1 MSNLSD
7 LLPAGGGAKVIT
19 ATASGNLATGQTV
32 ILQSDGTVK
41 VVEQTTISEGKG
53 SATTFESG
61 STAYTAAAYDT
72 NKNKVLV
79 VYRDTSDSVQGK
91 AVVGTVNGTSI
102 TFTTPKVFRNSSGG
116 AGANYI
122 ALAFDST
129 RNNFAVVFAA
139 SYLNRLQGKVLTI
152 QDDGTVNDG
161 SFTTIVNNE
170 VSRVAISYSPT
181 QDKFLVSYRDHN
193 SSNYGRNLTLTSNGN
208 TFSVGTPNTFTSNP
222 VEFIDNVYGNT
233 TDDRFVVG
241 YKRSATPYVMSCYIS
256 GTQVVNQAEYQ
267 LATANGDQTMVGY
280 DAAAD
285 RYVAVY
291 RDEADSD
298 KAALKSFAVTTSA
311 SAGASTIT
319 SVSSE
324 VHANSSASTDYALA
338 YDSNVQKLSL
348 FYNEGTKAY
357 VRKITDSTQSGLA
370 VGDAF
375 ELTPA
380 TSPRQTSAV
389 YDPDS
394 KNFVYSYAATSSGS
408 IGRGIVYQPT
418 YAVTNSADFVG
429 ITNQAINNS
438 ASGEVV
444 VEGGVVTNSQLLP
457 FAYTGSLGSA
467 AVYQSTATEY
477 QGIAFDSSNNK
488 IVVAYKDDSNQHGT
502 CAVGTVSGTSISWGT
517 PVVFAAASTS
527 YVDVTFDSSNNKVVI
542 VYSDVA
548 NSEYGT
554 AIVGTVSGTS
564 ISFGSEVVF
573 ASAAT
578 TFIGAT
584 FDSNSNKVVA
594 GYRDDGNS
602 QYLTTI
608 VGTVS
613 GTSISFG
620 TEVVVDSTGPLS
632 AAFGNFVFDSTNNK
646 VVIPY
651 SIAGGGTYGIVGTV
665 SGTSI
670 SFGTRVAIG
679 SVAGQNLSAAFDSN
693 AGKVVINYR
702 DAYNSDYTGSV
713 VGTVSGT
720 SISFGTEL
728 VIEEVHN
735 LGATTFDSSD
745 NKIIFFYKSSSLGY
759 YRIGTVSGTSI
770 SYGSAVSLIS
780 NNLAYMAA
788 TFDSNQNTSV
798 VVYKDSGNSNYG
810 TAKGLQ
816 VSGAYPNLVP
826 NTTYYV
832 QDDGTLSTTS
842 SSVTAGKA
850 IANTTLL
857 LKG

>member
-1 MSNLSD
+1 MTNLSD
-7 LLPAGGGAKVIT
+7 LLPAGAASKQLSFTADGAI
-19 ATASGNLATGQTV
+19 SSGQTV
-32 ILQSDGTVK
+32 ALQSNGTVK
-41 VVEQTTISEGKG
+41 AVSGVAQAIGSPVVYESAGATEIGAAYDANAQKVVIAYRDTGNSNYGTAVVGTVSGTSISFG
-53 SATTFESG
+53 TPVVFESAVTRY
-61 STAYTAAAYDT
+61 SAVAYDT
-72 NKNKVLV
+72 NAQKVVIAYKDAGNSNSSTAIVGTVSGTSISFGTPVVFESQNSDNFAITYDANAQKVVIFYQTTSNEYGGAIVGTVSGTSISFGSAQSIENRVNTNLAITYDASAQKV
-79 VYRDTSDSVQGK
+79 VLAYKDHGNSNNGTAVVGTVSGTSISFGSTTTYNSTSSEETSIAYDANAQKVVIVYRDSSDSNYGK
-91 AVVGTVNGTSI
+91 AVVGTVSGTSI
-102 TFTTPKVFRNSSGG
+102 SFGSTTNFHNASTTYPSVAYDTNAKKVVIAYNNNNSAGEVLTGTVSGTSISFSSAVQFEG
-116 AGANYI
+116 AASQYI
-122 ALAFDST
+122 NAVYDSNAST
-129 RNNFAVVFAA
+129 VAIAYQDAGNSDYGTAVVFRALSTSATSFLGIADAAISNAA
-139 SYLNRLQGKVLTI
+139 S
-152 QDDGTVNDG
+152 
-161 SFTTIVNNE
+161 
-170 VSRVAISYSPT
+170 
-181 QDKFLVSYRDHN
+181 
-193 SSNYGRNLTLTSNGN
+193 GN
-208 TFSVGTPNTFTSNP
+208 
-222 VEFIDNVYGNT
+222 I
-233 TDDRFVVG
+233 
-241 YKRSATPYVMSCYIS
+241 
-256 GTQVVNQAEYQ
+256 
-267 LATANGDQTMVGY
+267 TM
-280 DAAAD
+280 
-285 RYVAVY
+285 
-291 RDEADSD
+291 
-298 KAALKSFAVTTSA
+298 K
-311 SAGASTIT
+311 
-319 SVSSE
+319 
-324 VHANSSASTDYALA
+324 
-338 YDSNVQKLSL
+338 
-348 FYNEGTKAY
+348 
-357 VRKITDSTQSGLA
+357 
-370 VGDAF
+370 
-375 ELTPA
+375 
-380 TSPRQTSAV
+380 
-389 YDPDS
+389 
-394 KNFVYSYAATSSGS
+394 
-408 IGRGIVYQPT
+408 
-418 YAVTNSADFVG
+418 
-429 ITNQAINNS
+429 
-438 ASGEVV
+438 
-444 VEGGVVTNSQLLP
+444 GGVVTNSQLLP

-798 VVYKDSGNSNYG
+798 VVYKDTGNSNYG

-850 IANTTLL
+850 MSTTSINLDYST
-857 LKG
+857 

>member
-1 MSNLSD
+1 MTNLSD
-7 LLPAGGGAKVIT
+7 LLPAGAASKQLSF
-19 ATASGNLATGQTV
+19 TASGTITSGKPVVLNDNGTVSQIASDARSVSEAVGSAAVYESAASEENGIASNSTGDKLLIAYKDNANSNYGTAVVATLSGTTLTYGTPVVFKSSSTVDITVVYSSTADKFVISWNQSGGRSIVGTVSGTTVSFGSENQWSSNNLDHTV
-32 ILQSDGTVK
+32 SAYDSGNDKIVVAYQDGTQSDYGFSRVGTISGTSISFGSETQFSTSSHLAVFQLGITYDSTNSKIIIVYGTGASSSGKGRASVGTVSGTSISFGSPTIYGNNEKTLVNRAVHDVGQNKIFVAYRESATVYGIIGTVSGTSISFGTRDSMMTADSSTNYASVAYHTAAQK
-41 VVEQTTISEGKG
+41 VVYSGRKNNAELTAIICTVSGTTFAKG
-53 SATTFESG
+53 SDIKLEDSG
-61 STAYTAAAYDT
+61 DMNQSAYNAAAEQIVVAYKDVGNSNYGTAITITPAYTATNLTSTNFLGIADAAIS
-72 NKNKVLV
+72 N
-79 VYRDTSDSVQGK
+79 
-91 AVVGTVNGTSI
+91 
-102 TFTTPKVFRNSSGG
+102 
-116 AGANYI
+116 
-122 ALAFDST
+122 
-129 RNNFAVVFAA
+129 AA
-139 SYLNRLQGKVLTI
+139 S
-152 QDDGTVNDG
+152 
-161 SFTTIVNNE
+161 
-170 VSRVAISYSPT
+170 
-181 QDKFLVSYRDHN
+181 
-193 SSNYGRNLTLTSNGN
+193 GN
-208 TFSVGTPNTFTSNP
+208 
-222 VEFIDNVYGNT
+222 I
-233 TDDRFVVG
+233 
-241 YKRSATPYVMSCYIS
+241 
-256 GTQVVNQAEYQ
+256 
-267 LATANGDQTMVGY
+267 TM
-280 DAAAD
+280 
-285 RYVAVY
+285 
-291 RDEADSD
+291 
-298 KAALKSFAVTTSA
+298 K
-311 SAGASTIT
+311 
-319 SVSSE
+319 
-324 VHANSSASTDYALA
+324 
-338 YDSNVQKLSL
+338 
-348 FYNEGTKAY
+348 
-357 VRKITDSTQSGLA
+357 
-370 VGDAF
+370 
-375 ELTPA
+375 
-380 TSPRQTSAV
+380 
-389 YDPDS
+389 
-394 KNFVYSYAATSSGS
+394 
-408 IGRGIVYQPT
+408 
-418 YAVTNSADFVG
+418 
-429 ITNQAINNS
+429 
-438 ASGEVV
+438 
-444 VEGGVVTNSQLLP
+444 GGVVTNSQLLP

-578 TFIGAT
+578 VYIKAG
-584 FDSNSNKVVA
+584 FDSNANKVVVA
-594 GYRDDGNS
+594 YSDNGNS
-602 QYLTTI
+602 SYGTAI

-620 TEVVVDSTGPLS
+620 TEVVVDSTGSLS
-632 AAFGNFVFDSTNNK
+632 AAFGGFVFDSTNNK

-651 SIAGGGTYGIVGTV
+651 SIAGGATYGIVGTV

-679 SVAGQNLSAAFDSN
+679 SVSGQNLSVAFDSN

-702 DAYNSDYTGSV
+702 DANNSDYTGSV

-798 VVYKDSGNSNYG
+798 VVYKDTGNSNYG

-816 VSGAYPNLVP
+816 VSGSYPNLVP

-850 IANTTLL
+850 MSTNSINLDYST
-857 LKG
+857 

>member
-41 VVEQTTISEGKG
+41 QVSATSVTENIG
-53 SATTFESG
+53 SAVTYGATNQTEYPAVVFDPDSNKVIVAYRDNGNSNYGTARVGTVSGNSISFGTAVVFESG
-61 STAYTAAAYDT
+61 STNFIDASYDT
-72 NKNKVLV
+72 GEDKVLV
-79 VYRDTSDSVQGK
+79 VYQDAGDGSKVKAIVGTVSGTDISFGSSGNVDSNQGTYSRVAYSPDDGKHMVVYSDTSQSGRGAARLVTVSGTSFTVSVDSIFETNSVQDPMDVVYDTTNDKFVVAYNDNNLRGRAK
-91 AVVGTVNGTSI
+91 VGTVSGSSISFGSDTAFENDDAQDIRMAFDSSNSKVVLAFQDEDNDRRGRVVIGTVSGTSISFGTKVQFNGGITDVYSCVYDSAANKVVIQYRDQNNSDYGEYVVGTVSGTSI
-102 TFTTPKVFRNSSGG
+102 SFATPVVITNYNNNFGG
-116 AGANYI
+116 A
-122 ALAFDST
+122 AFDSNAGRT
-129 RNNFAVVFAA
+129 VFAL
-139 SYLNRLQGKVLTI
+139 SDST
-152 QDDGTVNDG
+152 
-161 SFTTIVNNE
+161 NN
-170 VSRVAISYSPT
+170 
-181 QDKFLVSYRDHN
+181 L
-193 SSNYGRNLTLTSNGN
+193 G
-208 TFSVGTPNTFTSNP
+208 
-222 VEFIDNVYGNT
+222 
-233 TDDRFVVG
+233 
-241 YKRSATPYVMSCYIS
+241 
-256 GTQVVNQAEYQ
+256 
-267 LATANGDQTMVGY
+267 
-280 DAAAD
+280 
-285 RYVAVY
+285 
-291 RDEADSD
+291 
-298 KAALKSFAVTTSA
+298 
-311 SAGASTIT
+311 
-319 SVSSE
+319 
-324 VHANSSASTDYALA
+324 
-338 YDSNVQKLSL
+338 
-348 FYNEGTKAY
+348 KAY
-357 VRKITDSTQSGLA
+357 VLQLDSTS
-370 VGDAF
+370 
-375 ELTPA
+375 
-380 TSPRQTSAV
+380 
-389 YDPDS
+389 
-394 KNFVYSYAATSSGS
+394 
-408 IGRGIVYQPT
+408 
-418 YAVTNSADFVG
+418 TNSADFAG

-578 TFIGAT
+578 VYIKAG
-584 FDSNSNKVVA
+584 FDSNANKVVVA
-594 GYRDDGNS
+594 YSDNGNS
-602 QYLTTI
+602 SYGTAI

-620 TEVVVDSTGPLS
+620 TEVVVDSTGSLS
-632 AAFGNFVFDSTNNK
+632 AAFGGFVFDSTNNK

-651 SIAGGGTYGIVGTV
+651 SIAGGATYGIVGTV

-679 SVAGQNLSAAFDSN
+679 SVSGQNLSVAFDSN

-702 DAYNSDYTGSV
+702 DANNSDYTGSV

-798 VVYKDSGNSNYG
+798 VVYKDIGNSNYG

-832 QDDGTLSTTS
+832 QNDGTLSTTS

-850 IANTTLL
+850 MSTNSINLDYST
-857 LKG
+857 

>member
-41 VVEQTTISEGKG
+41 QVSATSVTENIG
-53 SATTFESG
+53 SAVTYGATNQTEYPAVVFDPDSNKVIVAYRDNGNSNYGTARVGTVSGNSISFGTAVVFESG
-61 STAYTAAAYDT
+61 STNFIDASYDT
-72 NKNKVLV
+72 GEDKVLV
-79 VYRDTSDSVQGK
+79 VYQDAGDGSKVKAIVGTVSGTDISFGSSGNVDSNQGTYSRVAYSPDDGKHMVVYSDTSQSGRGAARLVTVSGTSFTVSVDSIFETNSVQDPMDVVYDTTNDKFVVAYNDNNLRGRAK
-91 AVVGTVNGTSI
+91 VGTVSGSSISFGSDTAFENDDAQDIRMAFDSSNSKVVLAFQDEDNDRRGRVVIGTVSGTSISFGTKVQFNGGITDVYSCVYDSAANKVVIQYRDQNNSDYGEYVVGTVSGTSI
-102 TFTTPKVFRNSSGG
+102 SFATPVVITNYNNNFGG
-116 AGANYI
+116 A
-122 ALAFDST
+122 AFDSNAGRT
-129 RNNFAVVFAA
+129 VFAL
-139 SYLNRLQGKVLTI
+139 SDST
-152 QDDGTVNDG
+152 
-161 SFTTIVNNE
+161 NN
-170 VSRVAISYSPT
+170 
-181 QDKFLVSYRDHN
+181 L
-193 SSNYGRNLTLTSNGN
+193 G
-208 TFSVGTPNTFTSNP
+208 
-222 VEFIDNVYGNT
+222 
-233 TDDRFVVG
+233 
-241 YKRSATPYVMSCYIS
+241 
-256 GTQVVNQAEYQ
+256 
-267 LATANGDQTMVGY
+267 
-280 DAAAD
+280 
-285 RYVAVY
+285 
-291 RDEADSD
+291 
-298 KAALKSFAVTTSA
+298 
-311 SAGASTIT
+311 
-319 SVSSE
+319 
-324 VHANSSASTDYALA
+324 
-338 YDSNVQKLSL
+338 
-348 FYNEGTKAY
+348 KAY
-357 VRKITDSTQSGLA
+357 VLQLDSTS
-370 VGDAF
+370 
-375 ELTPA
+375 
-380 TSPRQTSAV
+380 
-389 YDPDS
+389 
-394 KNFVYSYAATSSGS
+394 
-408 IGRGIVYQPT
+408 
-418 YAVTNSADFVG
+418 TNSADFAG

-578 TFIGAT
+578 VYIKAG
-584 FDSNSNKVVA
+584 FDSNANKVVVA
-594 GYRDDGNS
+594 YSDNGNS
-602 QYLTTI
+602 SYGTAI

-620 TEVVVDSTGPLS
+620 TEVVVDSTGSLS
-632 AAFGNFVFDSTNNK
+632 AAFGGFVFDSTNNK

-651 SIAGGGTYGIVGTV
+651 SIAGGATYGIVGTV

-679 SVAGQNLSAAFDSN
+679 SVSGQNLSVAFDSN

-702 DAYNSDYTGSV
+702 DANNSDYTGSV

-798 VVYKDSGNSNYG
+798 VVYKDIGNSNYG

>member
-41 VVEQTTISEGKG
+41 QVSATSVTENIG
-53 SATTFESG
+53 SAVTYGATNQTEYPAVVFDPDSNKVIVAYRDNGNSNYGTARVGTVSGNSISFGTAVVFESG
-61 STAYTAAAYDT
+61 STNFIDASYDT
-72 NKNKVLV
+72 GEDKVLV
-79 VYRDTSDSVQGK
+79 VYQDAGDGSKVKAIVGTVSGTDISFGSSGNVDSNQGTYSRVAYSPDDGKHMVVYSDTSQSGRGAARLVTVSGTSFTVSVDSIFETNSVQDPMDVVYDTTNDKFVVAYNDNNLRGRAK
-91 AVVGTVNGTSI
+91 VGTVSGSSISFGSDTAFENDDAQDIRMAFDSSNSKVVLAFQDEDNDRRGRVVIGTVSGTSISFGTKVQFNGGITDVYSCVYDSAANKVVIQYRDQNNSDYGEYVVGTVSGTSI
-102 TFTTPKVFRNSSGG
+102 SFATPVVITNYNNNFGG
-116 AGANYI
+116 A
-122 ALAFDST
+122 AFDSNAGRT
-129 RNNFAVVFAA
+129 VFAL
-139 SYLNRLQGKVLTI
+139 SDST
-152 QDDGTVNDG
+152 
-161 SFTTIVNNE
+161 NN
-170 VSRVAISYSPT
+170 
-181 QDKFLVSYRDHN
+181 L
-193 SSNYGRNLTLTSNGN
+193 G
-208 TFSVGTPNTFTSNP
+208 
-222 VEFIDNVYGNT
+222 
-233 TDDRFVVG
+233 
-241 YKRSATPYVMSCYIS
+241 
-256 GTQVVNQAEYQ
+256 
-267 LATANGDQTMVGY
+267 
-280 DAAAD
+280 
-285 RYVAVY
+285 
-291 RDEADSD
+291 
-298 KAALKSFAVTTSA
+298 
-311 SAGASTIT
+311 
-319 SVSSE
+319 
-324 VHANSSASTDYALA
+324 
-338 YDSNVQKLSL
+338 
-348 FYNEGTKAY
+348 KAY
-357 VRKITDSTQSGLA
+357 VLQLDSTS
-370 VGDAF
+370 
-375 ELTPA
+375 
-380 TSPRQTSAV
+380 
-389 YDPDS
+389 
-394 KNFVYSYAATSSGS
+394 
-408 IGRGIVYQPT
+408 
-418 YAVTNSADFVG
+418 TNSADFAG

-578 TFIGAT
+578 VYIKAG
-584 FDSNSNKVVA
+584 FDSNANKVVVA
-594 GYRDDGNS
+594 YSDNGNS
-602 QYLTTI
+602 SYGTAI

-620 TEVVVDSTGPLS
+620 TEVVVDSTGSLS
-632 AAFGNFVFDSTNNK
+632 AAFGGFVFDSTNNK

-679 SVAGQNLSAAFDSN
+679 SVSGQNLSVAFDSN

-702 DAYNSDYTGSV
+702 DANNSDYTGSV

-798 VVYKDSGNSNYG
+798 VVYKDIGNSNYG

>member
-41 VVEQTTISEGKG
+41 QVSATSVTENIG
-53 SATTFESG
+53 SAVTYGATNQTEYPAVVFDPDSNKVIVAYRDNGNSNYGTARVGTVSGNSISFGTEVVFESG
-61 STAYTAAAYDT
+61 STNFIDASYDT
-72 NKNKVLV
+72 GEDKVLV
-79 VYRDTSDSVQGK
+79 VYQDAGDGSKVKAIVGTVSGTDISFGSSGNVDSNQGTYSRVAYSPDDGKHMVVYSDTSQSGRGAARLVTVSGTSFTVSVDSIFETNSVQDPMDVVYDTTNDKFVVAYNDNNLRGRAK
-91 AVVGTVNGTSI
+91 VGTVSGSSISFGSDTAFENDDAQDIRMAFDSSNSKVVLAFQDEDNDRRGRVVIGTVSGTSISFGTKVQFNGGITDVYSCVYDSAANKVVIQYRDQNNSDYGEYVVGTVSGTSI
-102 TFTTPKVFRNSSGG
+102 SFATPVVITNYNNNFGG
-116 AGANYI
+116 A
-122 ALAFDST
+122 AFDSNAGRT
-129 RNNFAVVFAA
+129 VFAL
-139 SYLNRLQGKVLTI
+139 SDST
-152 QDDGTVNDG
+152 
-161 SFTTIVNNE
+161 NN
-170 VSRVAISYSPT
+170 
-181 QDKFLVSYRDHN
+181 L
-193 SSNYGRNLTLTSNGN
+193 G
-208 TFSVGTPNTFTSNP
+208 
-222 VEFIDNVYGNT
+222 
-233 TDDRFVVG
+233 
-241 YKRSATPYVMSCYIS
+241 
-256 GTQVVNQAEYQ
+256 
-267 LATANGDQTMVGY
+267 
-280 DAAAD
+280 
-285 RYVAVY
+285 
-291 RDEADSD
+291 
-298 KAALKSFAVTTSA
+298 
-311 SAGASTIT
+311 
-319 SVSSE
+319 
-324 VHANSSASTDYALA
+324 
-338 YDSNVQKLSL
+338 
-348 FYNEGTKAY
+348 KAY
-357 VRKITDSTQSGLA
+357 VLQLDSTS
-370 VGDAF
+370 
-375 ELTPA
+375 
-380 TSPRQTSAV
+380 
-389 YDPDS
+389 
-394 KNFVYSYAATSSGS
+394 
-408 IGRGIVYQPT
+408 
-418 YAVTNSADFVG
+418 TNSADFAG

-444 VEGGVVTNSQLLP
+444 VEGGVATNSQLLP
-457 FAYTGSLGSA
+457 LAYTGSLGSA

-578 TFIGAT
+578 VYIKAG
-584 FDSNSNKVVA
+584 FDSNANKVVVA
-594 GYRDDGNS
+594 YSDNGNS
-602 QYLTTI
+602 SYGTAI

-620 TEVVVDSTGPLS
+620 TEVVVDSTGSLS
-632 AAFGNFVFDSTNNK
+632 AAFGGFVFDSTNNK

-651 SIAGGGTYGIVGTV
+651 SIAGGATYGIVGTV

-679 SVAGQNLSAAFDSN
+679 SVSGQNLSVAFDSN

-702 DAYNSDYTGSV
+702 DANNSDYTGSV

-798 VVYKDSGNSNYG
+798 VVYKDIGNSNYG